1 MQIATGVIAVLLAI
15 AFLAA
20 GGAKIAALPLMRESA
35 NHLGIPYTAY
45 RGIGV
50 LEIAG
55 VLGLAVGFANTG
67 IGVAAAIALFLLL
80 IGAIGS
86 HLRSGDPFAKTAP
99 AVVLGVLA
107 AAYIGLRLA
116 LN

>member
-1 MQIATGVIAVLLAI
+1 MQIATCVIAVLLAF

-35 NHLGIPYTAY
+35 NHLGISYSAY

-55 VLGLAVGFANTG
+55 VLGLAVGYANKD
-67 IGVAAAIALFLLL
+67 IGVAAGIGLFLLL
-80 IGAIGS
+80 IGAVGS
-86 HLRSGDPFAKTAP
+86 HFRSEDSFARMTP
-99 AVVLGVLA
+99 ALVLGVLA